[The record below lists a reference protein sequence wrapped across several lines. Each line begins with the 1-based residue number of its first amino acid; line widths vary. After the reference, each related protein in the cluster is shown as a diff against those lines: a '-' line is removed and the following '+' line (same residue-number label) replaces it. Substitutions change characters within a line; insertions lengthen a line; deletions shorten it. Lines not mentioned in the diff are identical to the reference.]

1 MTPHA
6 TPAPAAHVAHGADEH
21 EHVHPPAFYV
31 KIWAI
36 LTVLFVISVAGPMIG
51 IKIVT
56 LITAFGIAIVKA
68 YLVAAHFMHLN
79 IQKRWVVYLELG
91 VLAML
96 LLFWF
101 GVAPDV
107 MNHEG
112 QHWENVAAKE
122 ATARAMAAHEAAGA
136 AGHEAADAAKH

>member
-1 MTPHA
+1 MSTQA
-6 TPAPAAHVAHGADEH
+6 QAHDPAHGAAHGEEH
-21 EHVHPPAFYV
+21 EHVHPPIFYV
-31 KIWAI
+31 KIWAV

-56 LITAFGIAIVKA
+56 LITAFGIAVVKA

-79 IQKRWVVYLELG
+79 IQRRWVVYLELG

-96 LLFWF
+96 LLFYF

-112 QHWENVAAKE
+112 QNWENVAAKE
-122 ATARAMAAHEAAGA
+122 QVSRGLAAHGEGGHAAAPAEAS
-136 AGHEAADAAKH
+136 H

>member
-1 MTPHA
+1 MSTQAHA
-6 TPAPAAHVAHGADEH
+6 HDPAHGAAHAEEH
-21 EHVHPPAFYV
+21 EHVHPPIFYV
-31 KIWAI
+31 KIWAV

-79 IQKRWVVYLELG
+79 IQRRWVVYLELG

-96 LLFWF
+96 LLFYF

-112 QHWENVAAKE
+112 QNWENVAAKE
-122 ATARAMAAHEAAGA
+122 HVSRGLAAHGEGGHAGA
-136 AGHEAADAAKH
+136 PAEASH

>member
-1 MTPHA
+1 MNAHA
-6 TPAPAAHVAHGADEH
+6 TPAPDAHAAHGADEH
-21 EHVHPPAFYV
+21 EHVHPPSFYV

-51 IKIVT
+51 IKVVT

-91 VLAML
+91 VLAIL

-112 QHWENVAAKE
+112 QNWENVAAKE
-122 ATARAMAAHEAAGA
+122 ATARALATHGAGA
-136 AGHEAADAAKH
+136 AHAEGSAPAASH